1 MDTDQTLLFLCVAN
15 SARSQ
20 MAEGLARKLFGAR
33 VSVQSAGSEPSRVNP
48 YAIEVMRE
56 VGVDLTTH
64 RSKSVQTIDPATIG
78 TVVTLCAEE
87 VCPVFLG
94 KALRYHWPIPDP
106 ASTDPSLSRDAMLTR
121 FRSARDQIQGRLEV
135 LEALLDA
142 PEGPRPLEFHASVR
156 VKNLPR
162 STRFYSWLLGGA
174 PKEWTH
180 RYATFVRPELRTNF
194 VVVVADAHELHH
206 DTLAH
211 LGIDVG
217 TKAAVLRAYE
227 LAKAA
232 AVPVQKPPRTTW
244 RGTPLHELWLE
255 DPDGNSIEVYARLT
269 EQELA
274 SRPADLEPVFL
285 VDEERADEERRSSAR
300 PAPHRGS

>member
-1 MDTDQTLLFLCVAN
+1 MNDMTTDKAILFLCVAN

-33 VSVQSAGSEPSRVNP
+33 IAVQSAGSEPSSVNP
-48 YAIEVMRE
+48 HAVEVMGE

-64 RSKSVQTIDPATIG
+64 HSKSVQTIDPATVG
-78 TVVTLCAEE
+78 TVITLCAEE

-94 KALRYHWPIPDP
+94 KARRIHWPIQDP
-106 ASTDPSLSRDAMLTR
+106 ASKDPALSRGEMLTR
-121 FRSARDQIQGRLEV
+121 FRTARDQIQGRLEV
-135 LEALLDA
+135 FEALLDV
-142 PEGPRPLEFHASVR
+142 PEGPRPQEFHASVR
-156 VKNLPR
+156 VKNLAR
-162 STRFYSWLLGGA
+162 STRFYSWLLGGE

-180 RYATFVRPELRTNF
+180 RYSTFVRPELRTNF
-194 VVVVADAHELHH
+194 VVVVADGKELHH

-217 TKAAVLRAYE
+217 TRAAVIRAYE

-232 AVPVQKPPRTTW
+232 SVTVQKPPRTTW

-255 DPDGNSIEVYARLT
+255 DPDGNSIEIYARLT
-269 EQELA
+269 DEELA
-274 SRPADLEPVFL
+274 GKPADLEPTAL
-285 VDEERADEERRSSAR
+285 A
-300 PAPHRGS
+300 